1 VDALTIYGTAY
12 GMVFQIV
19 DEAER
24 ACDAL
29 PQSATT
35 DAMRKATAAL
45 LATVA

>member
-1 VDALTIYGTAY
+1 MAIDRARAFVD
-12 GMVFQIV
+12 
-19 DEAER
+19 DAER

-29 PQSATT
+29 PQSVTT